1 MNRPIAAPVATVP
14 LRERTLRMTLK
25 RKITAPKPT
34 PIQKTGGMAPNPISK
49 TRPDR
54 RPDAVSVA
62 SGSCSLMLGRNRPIG
77 IQTGDEMSE
86 TSGKNSK
93 LILAAMIFA
102 VAMTFIDQTIVA
114 IAIPTIQE
122 DVHLTSTGVQWII
135 NGYLLA
141 LAALFAFGG
150 RLADIAGHR
159 RMVVLGVI
167 VFAVASA
174 LCGATPDGSSAEAW
188 LIFFRIV
195 QGAGA
200 AIMFP
205 AALAIVLEAFPV
217 RERGRAMAIFFAVA
231 GGLTSV
237 GPIAGGY
244 LTEWTWRAIFWV
256 NIPIA
261 IIALFLTWKAK
272 PAENRH
278 PAKLDYRGTV
288 LVSGGMGLL
297 VLGLQQSAVWGWGD
311 VKTWAAIAIG
321 IAILAYFVV
330 YQLRVDNPL
339 LRLRIFENRA
349 FAVDCV
355 ILFLLMVPFIPL
367 FFFASEYAQISLGE
381 SASETGLY
389 LLIFFAGFA
398 TASQWGG
405 KMLDRIGARRPIVLG
420 CAIAAVGFYLWGES
434 LDKLSVSDQWYYIV
448 LAGIGVGL
456 ILSPANTDALN
467 RVPRSRYGE
476 ATGITQTV
484 RNFGSSLGLAVL
496 GSILILEN
504 KSHIESSVSQLGVSK
519 DKADAVADCVS
530 KGEAACQQVGQA
542 LGDKAGKVFGVVPE
556 AFAASTQTVFY
567 CFAGVMAFA
576 FFVALKF
583 MPDGKVEEPPAEDE
597 VERTPSGV
605 A

>member
-1 MNRPIAAPVATVP
+1 M
-14 LRERTLRMTLK
+14 
-25 RKITAPKPT
+25 
-34 PIQKTGGMAPNPISK
+34 
-49 TRPDR
+49 
-54 RPDAVSVA
+54 
-62 SGSCSLMLGRNRPIG
+62 SGA
-77 IQTGDEMSE
+77 
-86 TSGKNSK
+86 KNSK

-102 VAMTFIDQTIVA
+102 VSMTFIDQTIVA
-114 IAIPTIQE
+114 IAIPTLQKDI
-122 DVHLTSTGVQWII
+122 DLSTTGVQWII

-141 LAALFAFGG
+141 LSALFAFGG

-159 RMVVLGVI
+159 KMVVIGVI
-167 VFAVASA
+167 VFAVASG
-174 LCGATPDGSSAEAW
+174 LCGATPTGSGAEAW
-188 LIFFRIV
+188 MITFRII

-217 RERGRAMAIFFAVA
+217 AERGRAMAIFFAIA
-231 GGLTSV
+231 GGLTSI

-256 NIPIA
+256 NIPVA

-272 PAENRH
+272 PAENKH

-288 LVSGGMGLL
+288 MVSGGMGLL
-297 VLGLQQSAVWGWGD
+297 VLGLQQSAIWGWGD
-311 VKTWAAIAIG
+311 AKTWASIVLGIG
-321 IAILAYFVV
+321 ILVAFVL
-330 YQLRVDNPL
+330 YQLRTENPL

-349 FAVDCV
+349 FAVDCAV
-355 ILFLLMVPFIPL
+355 LFLLMIPFVPL

-398 TASQWGG
+398 VASQRGG
-405 KMLDRIGARRPIVLG
+405 RVLDKVGARSTVVAG

-434 LDKLSVSDQWYYIV
+434 LTELSVSDQWYWIV
-448 LAGIGVGL
+448 LSGVGVGL
-456 ILSPANTDALN
+456 VLSPANTDALN

-496 GSILILEN
+496 GSVLILEN
-504 KSHIESSVSQLGVSK
+504 RSQLESTAAEHHVPEQVGKQIADSISSGSQTGEGIPHLGGPVGQVVSSIPH
-519 DKADAVADCVS
+519 DFAVAM
-530 KGEAACQQVGQA
+530 
-542 LGDKAGKVFGVVPE
+542 
-556 AFAASTQTVFY
+556 QTVFY
-567 CFAGVMAFA
+567 SFAGVMAVA
-576 FFVALKF
+576 FLIALRF
-583 MPDGKVEEPPAEDE
+583 MPAGKVTEPPPEDE
-597 VERTPSGV
+597 AVQTPASP